1 MRQRSLHRIL
11 KFAAVSL
18 CFSAVVENVP
28 AQSATGTPALEPVV
42 LNKLFPPVYPPL
54 ARQARITGDVK
65 MQVTIRQDGSV
76 ASAEVISGHPMLKQ
90 AAVDSVQKSTFECQ
104 RWSSGVYVV
113 GCRDAVTS
121 FTLTYTFG
129 MRDDPGDLDC
139 RVTRPRSRRCL
150 YLWRCG
156 LWHSKDQRP
165 PAVGDSSD
173 HVMILADPACVETET
188 AARREPDPSAAA
200 ATTPKTGHR

>member
-1 MRQRSLHRIL
+1 MIHRLLHTMLR
-11 KFAAVSL
+11 FAGVSL
-18 CFSAVVENVP
+18 CFLAAVENVP

-90 AAVDSVQKSTFECQ
+90 AALDSVKKSTFECQ

-113 GCRDAVTS
+113 GCQAAETS

-139 RVTRPRSRRCL
+139 SVTRARSRKCL

-156 LWHSKDQRP
+156 SWLGKDPRP

-173 HVMILADPACVETET
+173 RVMILADPACLETE
-188 AARREPDPSAAA
+188 AA
-200 ATTPKTGHR
+200 H

>member
-1 MRQRSLHRIL
+1 MIHRLLYIML

-18 CFSAVVENVP
+18 CFFAVVETVP

-42 LNKLFPPVYPPL
+42 L

-90 AAVDSVQKSTFECQ
+90 AAADSVQKSTFECQ

-129 MRDDPGDLDC
+129 MRDDPDGLDC
-139 RVTRPRSRRCL
+139 DTTRA
-150 YLWRCG
+150 
-156 LWHSKDQRP
+156 HSEAPGK
-165 PAVGDSSD
+165 PAVGHSSD
-173 HVMILADPACVETET
+173 RVMILADPGCLETE
-188 AARREPDPSAAA
+188 AA
-200 ATTPKTGHR
+200 H